1 MHRYPLSIVGSDYK
15 PRQIKQYT
23 ARSDIPIFLIIT
35 LLKSTE
41 NAASPESIPSVI
53 PQSEVDQ
60 ISNLENCVG

>member
-41 NAASPESIPSVI
+41 NAFSNDPIPALI
-53 PQSEVDQ
+53 
-60 ISNLENCVG
+60 G